1 MVVGALGLWEFL
13 TRTNFCV
20 PQRGIEL
27 STVRRSTALGEHWSM
42 PWGSTPSADQ
52 MRWACSA
59 VLAGLAGTA
68 GLAAW
73 AARAGRRTTLRAAK
87 PKQEVVEYEE
97 GGLALAKFEDDG
109 KYYTVKTVKDKGDK
123 TWDIVWI
130 EEEAEDNISIELLK
144 PQKKEFQPGDLVVA
158 KCADDGGRYTGEVK
172 KTDGAYVDVE
182 WLEEGGEET
191 VFLDCVWTQKK
202 KFKIDQVIE
211 AVFPDDGEW
220 YEAKVKEDLG
230 KCKFKIEWDEVEE
243 GQEKVMEMFIDNMRV
258 PRVGI
263 ETLEIGQKLTGT
275 VGSIR
280 EFGAF
285 VDCGC
290 YTDGLVHVSKM
301 AMGRVTDPTEY
312 VQEDQEVTV
321 WVSSIDTEQNRLGL
335 SLVES
340 KAKGKGKGKGKG
352 R

>member
-1 MVVGALGLWEFL
+1 M
-13 TRTNFCV
+13 T
-20 PQRGIEL
+20 
-27 STVRRSTALGEHWSM
+27 
-42 PWGSTPSADQ
+42 WGSTSSAGQ
-52 MRWACSA
+52 TRWANSA
-59 VLAGLAGTA
+59 VLAGMAGTA

-73 AARAGRRTTLRAAK
+73 ATLAGRRNTLRAAK
-87 PKQEVVEYEE
+87 QEAVTYEE
-97 GGLALAKFEDDG
+97 GKLALAKFEDDG
-109 KYYTVKTVKDKGDK
+109 KFYTVKIVKDKGDK
-123 TWDIVWI
+123 TMDILWI
-130 EEEAEDNISIELLK
+130 EDEAEDNISIDLLK
-144 PQKKEFQPGDLVVA
+144 PQSKNFEPGDLVVA

-172 KTDGAYVDVE
+172 KNDGAGYVDVE

-191 VFLDCVWTQKK
+191 VFLDYVWTQKK
-202 KFKIDQVIE
+202 KFKTDQVIE

-220 YEAKVKEDLG
+220 YGAKVVEDLG
-230 KCKFKIEWDEVEE
+230 KCKFKIEWEEVDE
-243 GQEKVMEMFIDNMRV
+243 GQDKVVEMFIDNMRV

-285 VDCGC
+285 VDVGC

-321 WVSSIDTEQNRLGL
+321 WVSSIDTDQNRLGL

-340 KAKGKGKGKGKG
+340 KAKGKGKGKGKA